1 MAAGDMEGN
10 AAKSLVDSPCSAV
23 AAVLK
28 EAAAD
33 LLLLWPPSV
42 LLLRGQSSPARQLG

>member
-1 MAAGDMEGN
+1 MAAGDIEGN

-28 EAAAD
+28 EAASAVATFC
-33 LLLLWPPSV
+33 P
-42 LLLRGQSSPARQLG
+42 RGQSSPARQLG

>member
-42 LLLRGQSSPARQLG
+42 LRGQSSPARQLG